1 MSPITATKLDAI
13 KPSATLAVS
22 AKAAELKAQGID
34 VISLGSGEPDFA
46 TPDHIKKAAIVA
58 IENNK
63 SYYTAV
69 DGTASLK
76 EAIKDKLHH
85 DNGLD
90 YSLSQ
95 ILVSTGAKQSV
106 YNACQAM
113 LNPGDEVIIPAPY
126 WVSYPSIVLLSEA
139 KPAIVDTDRHADFK
153 ITPEQLEHAITPK
166 TKLFFLNSP
175 SNPTGMVYSHAELK
189 ALAKVL
195 LKHPHV
201 YIISDD
207 IYEYICWAEQSFKNI
222 VMECPELYERTI
234 VINGVS
240 KAYAMTGWRIG
251 YAAGPEAIIKAM
263 KKLQSQSTSNA
274 CSIAQAAA
282 KAALN
287 GSQDCITEMVTVYQQ
302 RQQFVL
308 QGINALPGFTCNP
321 TQGAFY
327 LFPDVNQAIT
337 KLGLKDDI
345 EFCAYLLEN
354 AQVAVV
360 PGSAFGSPGHIR
372 LSYATSNELLSS
384 GLQRIKKALL

>member
-1 MSPITATKLDAI
+1 MTKITAHKLDAI

-46 TPDHIKKAAIVA
+46 TPAHIKAAAIAA
-58 IENNK
+58 IEANK
-63 SYYTAV
+63 SYYTPV

-76 EAIKDKLHH
+76 EAIKNKLHH
-85 DNGLD
+85 DNDLD
-90 YSLSQ
+90 YSMNQ
-95 ILVSTGAKQSV
+95 ILVSSGAKQSV
-106 YNACQAM
+106 YNTCQAL

-139 KPAIVDTDRHADFK
+139 KPVIVKTTQAADFK
-153 ITPEQLEHAITPK
+153 ITPDQLEQAITNK
-166 TKLFFLNSP
+166 TKLFILNSP

-189 ALAKVL
+189 ALANVL
-195 LKHPHV
+195 LKYPQV

-207 IYEYICWAEQSFKNI
+207 IYEHICWAEQSFKNI
-222 VMECPELYERTI
+222 VMECPKLYDRTI

-251 YAAGPEAIIKAM
+251 YAAGPEVVIKAM

-282 KAALN
+282 EAALR
-287 GSQDCITEMVTVYQQ
+287 GSQDCVADMVATYQQ
-302 RQQFVL
+302 RQKFVL
-308 QGINALPGFTCNP
+308 EGINALPGFTCNP

-327 LFPDVNQAIT
+327 LFPAVSGAIN
-337 KLGLKDDI
+337 KLSLKDDI
-345 EFCAYLLEN
+345 ELCAYLLEQ

-360 PGSAFGSPGHIR
+360 PGSAFGAANHIR
-372 LSYATSNELLSS
+372 LSYATSDAMLTSALERIGQALS
-384 GLQRIKKALL
+384 